1 MSSNVCTSLDM
12 WVDDVVTL
20 ALDASTLGTV
30 QLVAQLVT
38 LALAPLDLSSEPLLL
53 FPLPQN

>member
-1 MSSNVCTSLDM
+1 M